1 MMEKGLGYRGD
12 QEPKGHSS
20 RAPWSYVEEKSTEGQ
35 TSLQNSTD
43 LGFIYGGVAK
53 LNPLFS

>member
-12 QEPKGHSS
+12 QEPDGRSS
-20 RAPWSYVEEKSTEGQ
+20 WAAWSYVEEKSTEGQ
-35 TSLQNSTD
+35 TSLQHSTD